1 MGAKELRIRFNKI
14 DVIILIKSV
23 VNKNENSYNYNIIP
37 EKDSYKDKSNKKYFQ
52 MNVWIL

>member
-1 MGAKELRIRFNKI
+1 MGAKELRIRFDKI

>member
-1 MGAKELRIRFNKI
+1 MGAKELRIRFDKI

-23 VNKNENSYNYNIIP
+23 VNKNEYSYNYNIIP